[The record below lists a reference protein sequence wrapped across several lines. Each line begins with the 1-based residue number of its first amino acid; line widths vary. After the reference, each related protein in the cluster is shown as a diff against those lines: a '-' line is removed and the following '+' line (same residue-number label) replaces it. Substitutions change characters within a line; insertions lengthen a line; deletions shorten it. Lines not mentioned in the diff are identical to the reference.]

1 MNKRLFKGGQAVK
14 RIGTI
19 FIILVILYSTYY
31 DLTFGTLPNGLT
43 QAATEHTVKEEQV
56 KPDDSNNAK
65 KELAEEFEPYKE
77 VVVQPG
83 HTVLSIV
90 EHLHEG
96 PISPSIQEIIHD
108 FETLNGGIKPEDMQ
122 VGKKYRFPLYR

>member
-1 MNKRLFKGGQAVK
+1 MK

-31 DLTFGTLPNGLT
+31 DLTIGTLPNGLT
-43 QAATEHTVKEEQV
+43 EATETITKENTNSDLTEETTVLV
-56 KPDDSNNAK
+56 
-65 KELAEEFEPYKE
+65 ELDPFQE
-77 VVVQPG
+77 VTVEPG

-96 PISPSIQEIIHD
+96 TIKATIQEIVFD
-108 FETLNGGIKPEDMQ
+108 FQELNGGTKPEEIQ
-122 VGKKYRFPLYR
+122 IGKSYFFPVYH